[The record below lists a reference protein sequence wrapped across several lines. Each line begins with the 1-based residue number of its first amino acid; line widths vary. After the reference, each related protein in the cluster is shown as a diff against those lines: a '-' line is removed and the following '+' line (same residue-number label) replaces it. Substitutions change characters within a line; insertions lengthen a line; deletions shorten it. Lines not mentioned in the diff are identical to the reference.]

1 MLVVFYMA
9 KFDKKE
15 ANYHNNGE
23 GNNTNNGFGM
33 KNRY

>member
-23 GNNTNNGFGM
+23 GNNTT
-33 KNRY
+33 RL